1 MCGGASRPIR
11 GVWHIEQPRRAVLL
25 GSLSAPNKSI
35 AMRMINS
42 DWLRRLPWS
51 IVGCALALMLLGL
64 TGISRGDELAHAGEF
79 FSKQIVWIVLA
90 VPAMFLATLVPYR
103 VAKHHSYAWLGL
115 SILLLALVYLF
126 PAKWGS
132 RRWIPLGVM
141 NFQPSELAKLA
152 FILALSRYLM
162 YRENYRRLSG
172 LAVPFSLTLVP
183 MGLILK
189 EPDLG
194 TSLVFLPVLLAMLF
208 AAGARL
214 RHLVLIVCLGAAV
227 SPIFWL
233 AMSAEQKSRIT
244 ALFQQR
250 DGGPTPAGDGY
261 HLHQSKQVLA
271 LGGVVGS
278 QFAGTAVD
286 DPMAYHLP
294 ACRTD
299 FVFCM
304 VGERWG
310 LAGTL
315 AVLALYLILFAS
327 GLIASARTHEPFGR
341 LLAVGIVAL
350 IATQTIINV
359 GMTVGL
365 VPVTGITLPLLSYGG
380 SSLLFT
386 CVALGLLMNVAMR
399 PGYEIG
405 KEPFRFSS

>member
-1 MCGGASRPIR
+1 MDFRTA
-11 GVWHIEQPRRAVLL
+11 A
-25 GSLSAPNKSI
+25 
-35 AMRMINS
+35 
-42 DWLRRLPWS
+42 WLRRIPWTLAF
-51 IVGCALALMLLGL
+51 CALALMALGL
-64 TGISRGDELAHAGEF
+64 TAIERGDELAHAGEF
-79 FSKQIVWIVLA
+79 FPKQIVWIVVA

-103 VAKHHSYAWLGL
+103 VLRLHSYVWLAVSIGL
-115 SILLLALVYLF
+115 LGIVYLF

-132 RRWIPLGVM
+132 RRWVPLGVM

-152 FILALSRYLM
+152 CILALARYLM

-172 LAVPFSLTLVP
+172 LVVPFLLALVP

-194 TSLVFLPVLLAMLF
+194 TSLVFLPVLVAMLF
-208 AAGARL
+208 AAGARFT
-214 RHLVLIVCLGAAV
+214 HLAFIGLLGAAV
-227 SPIFWL
+227 SPLFWL
-233 AMSAEQKSRIT
+233 GMSAEQKSRVT
-244 ALFQQR
+244 AMFLQR
-250 DGGPTPAGDGY
+250 DGGPAPPGDGY

-271 LGGVVGS
+271 LGGDVGS
-278 QFAGTAVD
+278 QFAGTRID
-286 DPMAYHLP
+286 DPLAYHLP

-315 AVLALYLILFAS
+315 TALVLYLALFGR
-327 GLIASARTHEPFGR
+327 GLMAAAATREPFGR
-341 LLAVGIVAL
+341 LLGVGIVAL
-350 IATQTIINV
+350 LATQTIINV

-386 CVALGLLMNVAMR
+386 CLALGLLMNIAMR

-405 KEPFRFSS
+405 REPFKFASS

>member
-1 MCGGASRPIR
+1 MSNTD
-11 GVWHIEQPRRAVLL
+11 WFRRIPWLL
-25 GSLSAPNKSI
+25 VGSS
-35 AMRMINS
+35 
-42 DWLRRLPWS
+42 
-51 IVGCALALMLLGL
+51 LALMAIGL
-64 TGISRGDELAHAGEF
+64 TGIARGDELAHAGEF
-79 FSKQIVWIVLA
+79 FGRQVVWIALA
-90 VPAMFLATLVPYR
+90 LPAMLLATLIPYR
-103 VAKHHSYAWLGL
+103 AFRHQSYPWLAL
-115 SILLLALVYLF
+115 SVGLLAIVYFF

-132 RRWIPLGVM
+132 RRWIPLGFM

-172 LAVPFSLTLVP
+172 LVIPFTLTLIP

-194 TSLVFLPVLLAMLF
+194 SSLLFLPVLLAMLF
-208 AAGARL
+208 AAGAKL
-214 RHLVLIVCLGAAV
+214 RHLALIGCLGAAV

-244 ALFQQR
+244 ALFLQR
-250 DGGPTPAGDGY
+250 DGGPTPTGDGY

-271 LGGVVGS
+271 LGGLYGS
-278 QFAGTAVD
+278 RVAGTAVD
-286 DPMAYHLP
+286 DPLAYHLP

-299 FVFCM
+299 FVICM
-304 VGERWG
+304 IGERWG
-310 LAGTL
+310 LAGTIG
-315 AVLALYLILFAS
+315 VLLLYLVLLAR
-327 GLIASARTHEPFGR
+327 GLVIAAGTREPFGR
-341 LLAVGIVAL
+341 LLAVGIVTL
-350 IATQTIINV
+350 LATQTIINV

-386 CVALGLLMNVAMR
+386 SLALGLLTNIALR

-405 KEPFRFSS
+405 KEPFRFQP